1 MLIGGL
7 QKFSLLDYPGKLSAI
22 VFTQGCNFRCQ
33 FCYNPMLVWPAFA
46 PLRGATAGEPALV
59 ENTAGE
65 PASNREGEGSKLKYA
80 RGPVRAGGAELEQQ
94 KVHPIIS
101 QDDFFVFLKS
111 RAGKLDAVVITG
123 GEPCLQK
130 DLLEFVKKIKALGYL
145 IKLDTNGSYPEILAK
160 LIKGEL
166 IDYLAMDLKAPE
178 NKYGEITGDKA
189 DFNNIYP
196 VKSSRLAG
204 RILPSVK
211 LFDGVKKSV
220 KIIKA
225 SGLPYEFRTTVVPD
239 LLDKDDIAE
248 MGKIIKGAGLWY
260 LQNFKSQSQLVNK
273 DFMGKV
279 PYNARQMKEMAAIG
293 GEYVKR
299 CEVR

>member
-33 FCYNPMLVWPAFA
+33 FCYNPMLVWSSFA
-46 PLRGATAGEPALV
+46 PLSGATADKPAQIKNRAGLSASGFAV
-59 ENTAGE
+59 EE
-65 PASNREGEGSKLKYA
+65 QDSKLKYA
-80 RGPVRAGGAELEQQ
+80 KEFGRQ
-94 KVHPIIS
+94 KVHPMIN
-101 QDDFFVFLKS
+101 QDDFFVFLKD

-130 DLLEFVKKIKALGYL
+130 DLADFMKRIKGLGYL
-145 IKLDTNGSYPEILAK
+145 IKLDTNGSYPEILAEF
-160 LIKGEL
+160 IKEKL

-178 NKYGEITGDKA
+178 AKYEETIGVEA
-189 DFNNIYP
+189 NFNNI
-196 VKSSRLAG
+196 
-204 RILPSVK
+204 
-211 LFDGVKKSV
+211 KKSV
-220 KIIKA
+220 KMIMA

-248 MGKIIKGAGLWY
+248 MGKIIKGADLWY
-260 LQNFKSQSQLVNK
+260 LQNFKSQNDLVNQ
-273 DFMGKV
+273 DFKGKV
-279 PYNARQMKEMAAIG
+279 PYNSRQMKEMAAIG
-293 GEYVKR
+293 REYVKK